1 MKKITTFL
9 QEEIDHFT
17 WKDFVT
23 IGIVVLLYG
32 ILSFY
37 KLGDLK
43 APNTFYREQVSQEI
57 VFSFEEDIDFD
68 KMLFFNG
75 EENSKFNLY
84 LSDDNE
90 KFIFFKK
97 VEARGTFTWNEVP
110 FKKNTHYIKL
120 VPTEETSLG
129 EVAFY
134 DLKGNYIPYSS
145 YNEYLMDEVDLIP
158 DHLSYMNSSYFDE
171 VYFARTAYEYVQGMR
186 HYEWT
191 HPPLG
196 KLIQAFPI
204 YVFGYFSPFLY
215 RLMGNIA
222 GICMVFVMYFLG
234 GVFFKRRG
242 YALLSALFMA
252 FDTFHFAHTRMG
264 TVDSHLVLFIM
275 CSALFMLLYT
285 KKDNTLYLFLSGIF
299 FGLSICVKWT
309 GLYAGVALAIVYF
322 AYFIMKKK
330 DLMESI
336 VKGSVFFVVI
346 PLVFYCSCYFLFPN
360 NYYYTDTFENL
371 ISEQKEMYNYHS
383 NLDAEHFFSSKW
395 YTWPISYKPVWYHQ
409 QQLSEVKE
417 ETISGVGNLILWI
430 GGIIGVFYCLYLV
443 FLKKDKD
450 ACFLLFFFFS
460 LWLPYAFIGRIMF
473 LYHYFPVLPFL
484 FLMVVSL
491 LKGITEKMHWKWVI
505 PVYLFLVILFFI
517 LYYPIVSGAS
527 ISYNWKDKLELFDS
541 WYF

>member
-460 LWLPYAFIGRIMF
+460 LWLPYACIGRIMF